1 MQEICQNAKCPISA
15 EIFARRVGVVILDD
29 WSKPSNKNP
38 DHYLPTYR
46 YLKRNVQILLYRVVI
61 NCWPVYGRFWGIWI
75 FILTCLAHLNRN
87 MQYLDAISI
96 RGDPLFKRDIFIWN
110 VWVVNGW
117 KGNFDYLCLWLHI
130 HMYVD
135 CKKAATL
142 KTLGMWWKR

>member
-117 KGNFDYLCLWLHI
+117 KRKLWLPMPLI
-130 HMYVD
+130 AYSYVD

-142 KTLGMWWKR
+142 KTLGMVG